1 MALGKIV
8 PPTIYLQ
15 SVSNEFFSQSKVI
28 SDQRFI
34 LKWPSKSHGIRI
46 MIIIQILNPV
56 CYCYITKSN
65 SSINPLSRV
74 LVWITVTEFD
84 PRYPYTLMIFC
95 A

>member
-28 SDQRFI
+28 SDPLFI

-46 MIIIQILNPV
+46 MIIIYPWNSRR
-56 CYCYITKSN
+56 YCYI
-65 SSINPLSRV
+65 IEV
-74 LVWITVTEFD
+74 G
-84 PRYPYTLMIFC
+84 
-95 A
+95 